1 MIFYNIWQNFANW
14 DGVYFINIAKYGY
27 LSLQEYAFFPLYPLL
42 VRIFEFIFRDYL
54 FSAILINIIFS
65 FLSIWFLFKLVSLE
79 FDKKIAKKTCFYLL
93 IFPTSFYLF
102 MAYSES
108 LFLLFAVLTFYFL
121 KKEKFYL
128 SLFFVGLAS
137 LTRFVGIALAFVF
150 IYKII
155 KKYGKNKKSL
165 IILFSFWGTG
175 LYCLYLF
182 LEAGNPFAFVAA
194 ENNWYRELSAPWISI
209 WYSIFYLAI
218 PFFETYKIYVF
229 IELIFTIL
237 GLGLVIKSFRFLPKH
252 YFIYGAISLLIPLF
266 TGTLMSMPRF
276 LILIF
281 PIFIILALVKNRLI
295 MNIYTVASMV
305 LLIIFSI
312 LFINGFWIS

>member
-1 MIFYNIWQNFANW
+1 MIIWQSLANW
-14 DGVYFINIAKYGY
+14 DGTHFIKIAEQGY
-27 LSLQEYAFFPLYPLL
+27 SVLQEYAFFPLYPLL
-42 VRIFEFIFRDYL
+42 IKIFAFIFRNYL
-54 FSAILINIIFS
+54 FSAILINIVS
-65 FLSIWFLFKLVSLE
+65 TFLSIKFLFKLVSLE

-102 MAYSES
+102 MAYSEG

-128 SLFFVGLAS
+128 SLLFVGLAS

-155 KKYGKNKKSL
+155 EKYGKDKKSL

-182 LEAGNPFAFVAA
+182 LQAGNPFAFVVA
-194 ENNWYRELSAPWISI
+194 ESTWFRQLTAPWISI
-209 WYSIFYLAI
+209 WYSIFYLSI
-218 PFFETYKIYVF
+218 PFFETYKIYVYF
-229 IELIFTIL
+229 ELFFTIF
-237 GLGLVIKSFRFLPKH
+237 GLGLVIRSFRFLPKH
-252 YFIYGAISLLIPLF
+252 YFIFGAVSLLIPLF
-266 TGTLMSMPRF
+266 TGTLMSIPRF

-281 PIFIILALVKNRLI
+281 PIFIMLAMVKNKLI
-295 MNIYTVASMV
+295 INIYVVTSLV

>member
-1 MIFYNIWQNFANW
+1 MIIWQSLANW
-14 DGVYFINIAKYGY
+14 DGTHFIKIAEQGY
-27 LSLQEYAFFPLYPLL
+27 SGLQEYAFFPLYPLL
-42 VRIFEFIFRDYL
+42 IKIFAFIFRNYL
-54 FSAILINIIFS
+54 FSAILINIVSVFFS
-65 FLSIWFLFKLVSLE
+65 IKFLYKLVSLE
-79 FDKKIAKKTCFYLL
+79 FSKKIAKRTCFYFL
-93 IFPTSFYLF
+93 IFPSSFYLV
-102 MAYSES
+102 MTYSES

-128 SLFFVGLAS
+128 SLLFVGLAS

-155 KKYGKNKKSL
+155 ERYGNNKKSL

-182 LEAGNPFAFVAA
+182 LQTGNPFAFVVA
-194 ENNWYRELSAPWISI
+194 ESTWFRQLTAPWISV

-237 GLGLVIKSFRFLPKH
+237 GLGLVIKSFRSLPKH
-252 YFIYGAISLLIPLF
+252 YFIYGAVSILIPLL

-276 LILIF
+276 LILVF
-281 PIFIILALVKNRLI
+281 PIFIVLALVKNKLI
-295 MNIYTVASMV
+295 INIYAVTSLV
-305 LLIIFSI
+305 LLIIFSV